1 MSIRKRKSEPAPERE
16 PELNRLLASL
26 PNVDTLRPLLE
37 RATYATEETLCALG
51 ADLEHYV
58 FPRSGITSTVYKSP
72 SGGTVEVGTA
82 GAEGM
87 LGTYALVGIRRHYFH
102 TFAQSPI
109 IADRIAVDTLDRF
122 LVDAPRSRDV
132 LLRYGAAVHH
142 EASQYIACSRLHSL
156 EARLAR
162 WLLLSHDRHGTEAM
176 PLTQKFLSFMLG
188 VHRPA
193 VSVAAE
199 NMKQAGL
206 IRYSRGHII
215 VEDRAGLERASCECY
230 DKVRAFYRDAELPWG
245 IRSGG

>member
-1 MSIRKRKSEPAPERE
+1 MTTRKPRIEFAPPCE

-26 PNVDTLRPLLE
+26 PDVDALRPLLE
-37 RATYATEETLCALG
+37 RVSYATEETLCALG
-51 ADLEHYV
+51 AELEHYV

-87 LGTYALVGIRRHYFH
+87 LGTHALAGIRRHYFH

-109 IADRIAVDTLDRF
+109 IADRIAVDTLDAF
-122 LVDAPRSRDV
+122 LADAPRSRDV

-142 EASQYIACSRLHSL
+142 EASQYIACGRLHTL

-162 WLLLSHDRHGTEAM
+162 WLLLSHDRHGTEVM

-199 NMKQAGL
+199 NMKRAGL
-206 IRYSRGHII
+206 IRYSRGHIV

-230 DKVRAFYRDAELPWG
+230 DKARAFYRDAGLPWG
-245 IRSGG
+245 IRSDG